1 MKWTLVLLLYLGLN
15 ACGGQNLQKHSR
27 VFFKYSTVIEI
38 SLYSHNYSPGVWRDI
53 ETILNTYNRRY
64 SPVDTASAVYDL
76 NHRKNDTLRIHEE
89 LYEMIHTA
97 KTYHELTRGGFDITL
112 QKLKSFW
119 SSGNPD
125 QKVPALNSP
134 ESEKKVQ
141 QLLRHTGMDKITL
154 LGNNHIAF
162 ASSEVNIDVGGIAK
176 SYVMRA
182 VKNHLDSLKIE
193 KYLISFGGDI
203 QLRSSTADAFTVGIQ
218 HPRNSSGSQEKLLG
232 TLSVKNGAVFT
243 SGDYER
249 YRLDSAGKRIHHIL
263 DPHSGFPAD
272 QNQSLTIIGPD
283 PVAADILST
292 GLFSKD
298 ADTIHSIMKD
308 MKSFE
313 YLGVEKDG
321 TVFMSENAPAM
332 N

>member
-1 MKWTLVLLLYLGLN
+1 MKWTLVLLLYIGLN
-15 ACGGQNLQKHSR
+15 ACSSPHPKKHSR

-38 SLYSHNYSPGVWRDI
+38 SLYSQNSPAGVWREI
-53 ETILNTYNRRY
+53 ENILNTYNRRY
-64 SPVDTASAVYDL
+64 SPVDTASAVYNL
-76 NHRKNDTLRIHEE
+76 NHRKNDTLRIYEE
-89 LYEMIHTA
+89 LYEMIQTA
-97 KTYHELTRGGFDITL
+97 KTYHDITRGGFDITL

-119 SSGNPD
+119 GSGNPD
-125 QKVPALNSP
+125 QEIPALNSP

-141 QLLRHTGMDKITL
+141 QFLNHTGMDKITL
-154 LGNNHIAF
+154 MDNNHIAF
-162 ASSEVNIDVGGIAK
+162 ASSEVHIDVGGIAK

-182 VKNHLDSLKIE
+182 VKNYLDSLSIE
-193 KYLISFGGDI
+193 KYLISFGGDLHL
-203 QLRSSTADAFTVGIQ
+203 QSTAEPFTVGIR
-218 HPRNSSGSQEKLLG
+218 HPRTSSGSQEKLLC
-232 TLSVKNGAVFT
+232 TLSIKNGAVFT

-263 DPHSGFPAD
+263 DPHSGFPAV

-292 GLFSKD
+292 GLFSRN

-308 MKSFE
+308 MNSFE
-313 YLGVEKDG
+313 YIGVERDG
-321 TVFMSENAPAM
+321 TMFMSENAPTM